1 MAKNYEQVI
10 EALRKVGA
18 EHLEEARACFVEH
31 SNWLAIAVNQAR
43 EQIAALKG
51 TCQTA
56 GPHNEK
62 CGINQHET
70 KPEEVGAAP

>member
-31 SNWLAIAVNQAR
+31 SNWLAVAVNQAR

-51 TCQTA
+51 TSQTQ
-56 GPHNEK
+56 GPLNED
-62 CGINQHET
+62 CGVKQQET
-70 KPEEVGAAP
+70 KPKEVGAAF